1 MWVRHRVWSRLD
13 DGVEVGG
20 GDRWRSP
27 RFPVVL
33 VRGETGAP
41 AFGFLNR
48 FSEVQQYVK
57 SGAIFASIAQL
68 TAPSFGGG

>member
-1 MWVRHRVWSRLD
+1 MALP
-13 DGVEVGG
+13 
-20 GDRWRSP
+20 P